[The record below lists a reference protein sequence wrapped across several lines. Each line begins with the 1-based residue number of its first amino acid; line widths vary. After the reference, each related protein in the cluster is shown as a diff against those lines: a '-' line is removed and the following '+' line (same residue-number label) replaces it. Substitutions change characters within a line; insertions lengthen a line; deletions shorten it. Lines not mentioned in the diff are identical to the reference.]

1 MAGDGVP
8 LAEVGLAL
16 GIDDEHKLSTP
27 QGIRLDLQLTP
38 YGDAHIVIERQLER
52 SAIAT
57 AVVEGYGAHVAHL
70 ESAGFDRSCCRDA
83 AEVVEVGIIDR
94 GLLKDFDALEEVDPD
109 VAEGNSDDG
118 QQADLY
124 LFLYLHMYLISIDVE
139 CVGSFRGVSCLGS
152 VRCRHRGKCGG
163 GHGAA
168 SVLRPSSSWE
178 QADRCTRA

>member
-16 GIDDEHKLSTP
+16 GIDDEHKLSAP
-27 QGIRLDLQLTP
+27 EGVRLDLQLTP

-57 AVVEGYGAHVAHL
+57 AVVEGYRAHVAHL
-70 ESAGFDRSCCRDA
+70 EAAGFDGSCCGDA

-124 LFLYLHMYLISIDVE
+124 LFLYLHMYLISIYA
-139 CVGSFRGVSCLGS
+139 L
-152 VRCRHRGKCGG
+152 
-163 GHGAA
+163 
-168 SVLRPSSSWE
+168 
-178 QADRCTRA
+178 

>member
-8 LAEVGLAL
+8 LTEVGLAL
-16 GIDDEHKLSTP
+16 GIDDEHELSAP

-38 YGDAHIVIERQLER
+38 YGDAHVVIERQLQR

-70 ESAGFDRSCCRDA
+70 EATGFDRSCCGDA
-83 AEVVEVGIIDR
+83 AEVVEVGVVDR
-94 GLLKDFDALEEVDPD
+94 GLLKDFDTLEEVDPD

-124 LFLYLHMYLISIDVE
+124 LFLYLHMYLISYMLCD
-139 CVGSFRGVSCLGS
+139 RGTDLEACF
-152 VRCRHRGKCGG
+152 
-163 GHGAA
+163 A
-168 SVLRPSSSWE
+168 SVACDVGIAVSAGEGTKLLLCFVLRARGSE
-178 QADRCTRA
+178 

>member
-27 QGIRLDLQLTP
+27 ERIRLDLQLTP
-38 YGDAHIVIERQLER
+38 YGDAHIVIKCQLQR
-52 SAIAT
+52 STIAT

-70 ESAGFDRSCCRDA
+70 EAAGFDGSCCGDA
-83 AEVVEVGIIDR
+83 AEVVEVGVVYR

-139 CVGSFRGVSCLGS
+139 C
-152 VRCRHRGKCGG
+152 GG
-163 GHGAA
+163 G
-168 SVLRPSSSWE
+168 V
-178 QADRCTRA
+178 